1 MEWFELWLC
10 ALVLTFGLL
19 FSTGQK
25 NGYAHIEED
34 IYLPQHYCK
43 STKLFYIIF
52 KQEYLRFSIFWQRII
67 IGASFLLYSITIL
80 IANVVAYMFQIT
92 YSSIVHNILVFSIF
106 IIPISSMI
114 CEGIVWLYVLYRKNK
129 DNIDRYTYK

>member
-43 STKLFYIIF
+43 STKLFYIIH
-52 KQEYLRFSIFWQRII
+52 EIGII
-67 IGASFLLYSITIL
+67 KIENT
-80 IANVVAYMFQIT
+80 
-92 YSSIVHNILVFSIF
+92 NILCT
-106 IIPISSMI
+106 ML
-114 CEGIVWLYVLYRKNK
+114 EYV
-129 DNIDRYTYK
+129 I